1 MQRLILA
8 AGLIGPAAA
17 ASYAIQRLLDA
28 QSEPVGILLTTHIP
42 YYWRAG
48 MAGLHGLTI
57 AAVFACL
64 AQQPARWLRHLPITT
79 VVIVGLSALAMS
91 VRP

>member
-8 AGLIGPAAA
+8 VSLFGPAAA

-28 QSEPVGILLTTHIP
+28 QGEPTGILLTTHIP

-48 MAGLHGLTI
+48 MAGLHGLAI
-57 AAVFACL
+57 AILL
-64 AQQPARWLRHLPITT
+64 ASLVRQPAYWLRYLPITT